1 MFMKKFIQENDNLK
15 IAKYKIAILE
25 KHLYLCGFII
35 IKKNTDSILRTCCVV
50 SYNPSV
56 FEIDLKEDIK
66 KIENVIYRYK
76 FDGGNDAGLANKLF
90 LKLYSCEEKIVESI
104 DKENFDFVIEQIIS
118 VFNIEEKNKIKTE
131 YFIDVFKPNVGRGD
145 EINYN
150 TVDNVVNTLEQKKF
164 FLKTKPVFDHKKG
177 ETVEK
182 IRSKEILCEFV
193 DNREISKSI
202 MRILF
207 AKNEKYLYAKV
218 VDVKQRNKRYYE
230 ITCFITP
237 MIYTSFIVD
246 KTQRLVVKK

>member
-1 MFMKKFIQENDNLK
+1 MKKFTQESDNLK

-35 IKKNTDSILRTCCVV
+35 IKRNTNSVLRTCCVV

-56 FEIDLKEDIK
+56 FEIDLKSDIK
-66 KIENVIYRYK
+66 KIENTIYRYK
-76 FDGGNDAGLANKLF
+76 FDEGNNVVLANKLL
-90 LKLYSCEEKIVESI
+90 LKLYSCEEKIVEAI
-104 DKENFDFVIEQIIS
+104 DKEKFEFVIEQIIS
-118 VFNIEEKNKIKTE
+118 VFDIKEKNKIKTE
-131 YFIDVFKPNVGRGD
+131 YLIDTFSTDVSRKD

-150 TVDNVVNTLEQKKF
+150 RVDNNIVDTYEQKKF
-164 FLKTKPVFDHKKG
+164 FLKTKPVVDYKKG
-177 ETVEK
+177 ESVEK
-182 IRSKEILCEFV
+182 IKSKEILCEFV
-193 DNREISKSI
+193 DNREISKNI
-202 MRILF
+202 MRVLF
-207 AKNEKYLYAKV
+207 PKDEKYLYAKV